1 MVEGDVLEQHGGD
14 PTTGIDAE
22 GDDDLIL
29 AVSRGDRGAF
39 ATLMERHARSMLT
52 LATRVTRNADEADEI
67 VQDAFLKVWKMA
79 PRWQPD
85 RDAKFSTWLYRVVLN
100 ASLDVRR
107 RSRYAPLEDAGDPVD
122 AAPGGLDLAVA
133 HQRDRLVAQAL
144 DEIPSRQRA
153 ALSLHYYAEMSAPQ
167 AALIMELTVPAVE
180 SLLVRGKRAL
190 RSALA
195 RRGVTAIGDVT

>member
-1 MVEGDVLEQHGGD
+1 MVEGDVLEHRGGD
-14 PTTGIDAE
+14 PTIGIDAV
-22 GDDDLIL
+22 GDDDLL
-29 AVSRGDRGAF
+29 RAVSRGDRGAF
-39 ATLMERHARSMLT
+39 AALMERHARAMLT
-52 LATRVTRNADEADEI
+52 LATRVTRNVDEADEI

-85 RDAKFSTWLYRVVLN
+85 REAKFTTWLYRVVLN

-122 AAPGGLDLAVA
+122 ANPGGLDLAVA

-144 DEIPSRQRA
+144 DDIPSRQRA

-190 RSALA
+190 RLALA
-195 RRGVTAIGDVT
+195 RRGITGIGDVT